1 MFDLDKVRS
10 LSQAYQ
16 AAGLGGTWPGGFLAS
31 LSAEGK
37 QPRGNGVNILRDL
50 LAKGAPETWPSWQK
64 AKDWLAV
71 AETCVRKDEA
81 DTLRSFAGQVLQGRD
96 LTERQKAYAE
106 RIVAGAQRPIN
117 SIQVDDELRQLTA
130 GLFNRKSRMSQY
142 YWGNKPATSNR
153 IDRIA
158 NKILYQSEVEVED
171 VDFLKSQFRAVVA
184 LWESI
189 PEKVG
194 SLCQVRPWH
203 IPGRAWK
210 NGDDNTPI
218 DILIIGNRTFSGYG
232 MVMVDVLLEG
242 TVVTSDAEKLIFPKV
257 RKPRKKKA
265 V

>member
-16 AAGLGGTWPGGFLAS
+16 DAGLGGTWPGGFLAS

-37 QPRGNGVNILRDL
+37 PPRGNGVNILREL
-50 LAKGAPETWPSWQK
+50 LEKGAPETWPSWQS
-64 AKDWLAV
+64 AKGWLVV

-81 DTLRSFAGQVLQGRD
+81 DTLRSFAGQVLQGRA
-96 LTERQKAYAE
+96 LTDRQKAYAE

-117 SIQVDDELRQLTA
+117 SIQVDDELRQLTT

-153 IDRIA
+153 VDRII
-158 NKILYQSEVEVED
+158 NKILTTPDVEVED
-171 VDFLKSQFRAVVA
+171 VDFMKSQFKAVVA
-184 LWESI
+184 LWDSI

-194 SLCQVRPWH
+194 SLCQIRPWH
-203 IPGRAWK
+203 IPGRGYK
-210 NGDDNTPI
+210 NSEDPTPA
-218 DILIIGNRTFSGYG
+218 DVLVLGNYTFSSYG
-232 MVMVDVLLEG
+232 MVMVDILFEG
-242 TVVTSDAEKLIFPKV
+242 TVVAANAEKLVFPKV